1 MVAIASER
9 NEGRKRL
16 RAARSVLGM
25 QQHRRAP
32 RPTAISHT
40 HGIEAVAMK
49 KLDQIEYEYERAIAI
64 AAAHGDND
72 TAYELSIGLQQYRK
86 YYKAQ

>member
-1 MVAIASER
+1 
-9 NEGRKRL
+9 
-16 RAARSVLGM
+16 
-25 QQHRRAP
+25 
-32 RPTAISHT
+32 
-40 HGIEAVAMK
+40 MK